1 MSAYF
6 ASTPGSTRGFTLIEL
21 LVVLAV
27 LGVLASIAIP
37 AYTNHVLKS
46 RRAEAQAYLL
56 AVSNRQQQFLVDTR
70 GYAATLSGVGVPTPA
85 NVTLAYDLALVV
97 PVAVRPTFVVTATP
111 RTAQATEPCGTL
123 SIDQA
128 GTKVAA
134 RVGCW

>member
-1 MSAYF
+1 MRAF
-6 ASTPGSTRGFTLIEL
+6 HATTDIRPRGFTLIEL

-56 AVSNRQQQFLVDTR
+56 AFSNRQQQFLVDTR
-70 GYAATLSGVGVPTPA
+70 GYAGTLAAVGVPIPA
-85 NVTLAYDLALVV
+85 NVTLAYELTLVV
-97 PVAVRPTFVVTATP
+97 PVAVPPTFLLTATP
-111 RTAQATEPCGTL
+111 RTAQASEPCGTL

-134 RVGCW
+134 RAGCW